1 MELIQLMGYGFL
13 HQAADE
19 GRYDLVREGVV
30 IFLGALAKH
39 LSLVWNSSYLQT
51 ELQLQLGCTVLFS
64 FPWYHYLSEH

>member
-1 MELIQLMGYGFL
+1 MELIQLMGDGFL

-51 ELQLQLGCTVLFS
+51 EVQLQLGCTVFFS
-64 FPWYHYLSEH
+64 FPWYHYLS